1 MSFIIIKAQ
10 AHPSYQGQLS
20 CPPGHSGGGLA
31 SSLPRHL
38 LTCTITICGRTA
50 FAAATCNLLNASSVP
65 VCQARAFRISS
76 LPHTCSRTKRTRLSS
91 VHLTARFLAFA
102 SKRHKPHCLYPM
114 LGQLPPPAA
123 INYLSAAESG
133 DSLVPVVSWG
143 PSSSKELSHFRKKE
157 SHLQGLTTSEPMNQE
172 RLTINYIHP
181 VCHQWGTELPIF
193 GEPPGN
199 AWCISWPIA
208 SYGIQ
213 TVGTGSASQLITRFC
228 LLAKLIALLGLGF
241 FSHTQ
246 PPLQGEFWLLL
257 IKVALM
263 QPSVAPCSGSRAIQ
277 DGISLVPLTIPSLW
291 ILWSAIRAI
300 GRLHVIRS

>member
-20 CPPGHSGGGLA
+20 RPPGHSGGGLA

-38 LTCTITICGRTA
+38 
-50 FAAATCNLLNASSVP
+50 NLLNRRDRI
-65 VCQARAFRISS
+65 VC
-76 LPHTCSRTKRTRLSS
+76 L
-91 VHLTARFLAFA
+91 HLTARFLAFA

-157 SHLQGLTTSEPMNQE
+157 SHLQGLTTSEPMNQ
-172 RLTINYIHP
+172 
-181 VCHQWGTELPIF
+181 CHQWGTELPIF

-208 SYGIQ
+208 SYAIQ

-241 FSHTQ
+241 FSHT
-246 PPLQGEFWLLL
+246 LSHHFRESFG
-257 IKVALM
+257 AY
-263 QPSVAPCSGSRAIQ
+263 
-277 DGISLVPLTIPSLW
+277 
-291 ILWSAIRAI
+291 
-300 GRLHVIRS
+300 